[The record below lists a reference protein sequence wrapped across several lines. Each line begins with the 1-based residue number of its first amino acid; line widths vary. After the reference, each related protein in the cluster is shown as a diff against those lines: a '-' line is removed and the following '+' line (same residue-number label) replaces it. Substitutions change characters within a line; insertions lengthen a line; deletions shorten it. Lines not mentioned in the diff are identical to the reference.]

1 MNPFWR
7 KEVLESRIVSDFLL
21 FAICGHLPALEMYLL
36 FYFSR
41 FTVTSWR
48 RICICFSPF
57 SDLQSLLDA
66 KNVSAFLL
74 FAICSHFSPPEVYPI
89 FSFSWFT
96 VTLENWE
103 LSFFL
108 LFPICSHYGNPG
120 VYLFFS
126 FLAICGHFRI
136 HECICILLFCNL
148 QSLLVPGI
156 VSYFL
161 LLVICSHILT
171 PEMHLHFSFL
181 RFAVT
186 YRCQKAMSKAWWVT
200 KKTQQ
205 KTIFSPDAAG
215 FLDSKKDSGISCLF
229 WRRYFFLW
237 GVAKTI

>member
-7 KEVLESRIVSDFLL
+7 KEVLESRIVSNFLL

-57 SDLQSLLDA
+57 SDLQSLW
-66 KNVSAFLL
+66 KPGSV
-74 FAICSHFSPPEVYPI
+74 
-89 FSFSWFT
+89 
-96 VTLENWE
+96 
-103 LSFFL
+103 SFFL
-108 LFPICSHYGNPG
+108 
-120 VYLFFS
+120 

-148 QSLLVPGI
+148 QSLLVPGS

-171 PEMHLHFSFL
+171 PEMYLLFSFS

-186 YRCQKAMSKAWWVT
+186 YRRQKAMSKAWWVT
-200 KKTQQ
+200 KKRN
-205 KTIFSPDAAG
+205 KRRFSRLMLRD
-215 FLDSKKDSGISCLF
+215 F
-229 WRRYFFLW
+229 
-237 GVAKTI
+237 